1 MASSFPVLK
10 SGTMMEVV
18 KLSGIVIVLVI
29 KLISSNKH
37 LCRFSLPN
45 LYSSLGATNTN
56 CSPIALQVYSL
67 LDLVIVQPEVTY
79 ISLAVG
85 LLVFLQWSPWSLRE
99 WCPSMW
105 TTTLLHSPHHLPGD
119 QQWELVSLLTWL
131 CTYITWSSFLDT
143 RLITWYL
150 LLHSS
155 AGVFCCFEELFG
167 MRNISLVM
175 TMKWSLDVAV
185 PL

>member
-10 SGTMMEVV
+10 SGAMMEVV

-119 QQWELVSLLTWL
+119 QQWELVSLLT
-131 CTYITWSSFLDT
+131 
-143 RLITWYL
+143 
-150 LLHSS
+150 
-155 AGVFCCFEELFG
+155 
-167 MRNISLVM
+167 
-175 TMKWSLDVAV
+175 
-185 PL
+185 